1 MGQDSQLQ
9 VFTAELASEQIA
21 KEAIEKLKQEYSG
34 LVIKGVDERFY
45 MKLIYWQK
53 TCSNDL

>member
-21 KEAIEKLKQEYSG
+21 KEAIEKLKQ
-34 LVIKGVDERFY
+34 
-45 MKLIYWQK
+45 IYWQK